1 MILGIGHRAI
11 RSLFESF
18 HQFFESCG
26 SDTLHSVARRGSSLV
41 WIHRLPYRI
50 TQAGQGGGG
59 PISILEMN
67 EALLLESDQPLL
79 SEGCVCH
86 TDGAKAYRSV
96 ASPLNDGQLLAAGLK
111 LAHACVKHKPPHPEF
126 TKRFKVQ
133 VWVGDKFQEQERI
146 GGTQKLDGFF
156 AGFRRVVGKKPF
168 NTAGPSDEKAP
179 RVEQLMHFHVRA
191 FQFKYWF
198 GGQVMFKVY
207 GKLRQ
212 KELASPGS
220 IAWASLSDFKAA
232 FEELRPSVQRGGED
246 SDHAGF
252 ERVGVESDC
261 ASELFEDD

>member
-1 MILGIGHRAI
+1 MVPVWCGFIGFRTVSHR
-11 RSLFESF
+11 
-18 HQFFESCG
+18 
-26 SDTLHSVARRGSSLV
+26 
-41 WIHRLPYRI
+41 
-50 TQAGQGGGG
+50 QGGGG
-59 PISILEMN
+59 PTSILEMN
-67 EALLLESDQPLL
+67 EALLLESDRPLL

-86 TDGAKAYRSV
+86 TDGAKAYRSL

-111 LAHACVKHKPPHPEF
+111 LAHTCVKHKPPHPEF

-168 NTAGPSDEKAP
+168 NTAGPSDETAP
-179 RVEQLMHFHVRA
+179 RMEQLMHFHVRA

-198 GGQVMFKVY
+198 GGQDMFKVY

-232 FEELRPSVQRGGED
+232 LKSSGPVYSVAVRTVITQGLSR
-246 SDHAGF
+246 
-252 ERVGVESDC
+252 
-261 ASELFEDD
+261 